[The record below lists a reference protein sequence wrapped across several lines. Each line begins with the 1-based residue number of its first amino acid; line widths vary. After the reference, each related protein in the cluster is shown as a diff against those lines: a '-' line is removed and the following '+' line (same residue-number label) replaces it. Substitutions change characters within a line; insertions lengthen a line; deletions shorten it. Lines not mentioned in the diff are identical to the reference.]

1 MKFLP
6 STLFGQILLALI
18 AGMLAAQTLGI
29 LLMLD
34 DRERVG
40 SKVLGEYAAQRIAGI
55 ISILDEEDPQER
67 ARHARDLDVPPTR
80 LTLDEPWQSKG
91 AENSEDAIEFVS
103 LVAKGLERPH
113 PLQVLSI
120 RHAERP
126 RGDDAAAQRV
136 EPRPEPGTRPFMFI
150 VAQTMLSDGAVLTF
164 RHVVPEH
171 SPDWPLRVL
180 GLVCFVGLVVTLL
193 SAWVVRRLTLPLA
206 SLADAA
212 SGLAR
217 NLDQA
222 PLPESGPQEV
232 SRAARAFNTMQREL
246 KLYLESRAQAL
257 AGVSHDL
264 RLPITRLRLRIE
276 RLPDGELKSG
286 IEDELA
292 EMDGMIGET
301 LEFLRAGSAAET
313 PVLLDLNALLEAVVE
328 DMKALG
334 ARIRVDGKALAP
346 VRARPRGLQRCLS
359 NLLDNARHYGGG
371 DIDVRIRDSDSG
383 VEIRVEDRGPG
394 IPESDME
401 RVFEPYVR
409 LESSRARHT
418 GGTGLGLPIARA
430 IARVHGGDITL
441 EPRSGGGLAAVLR
454 LPAPAASPSSG

>member
-1 MKFLP
+1 M
-6 STLFGQILLALI
+6 GGRILGA
-18 AGMLAAQTLGI
+18 
-29 LLMLD
+29 
-34 DRERVG
+34 
-40 SKVLGEYAAQRIAGI
+40 YAAQRIAGI
-55 ISILDEEDPQER
+55 ISILDGEDPEER

-80 LTLDEPWQSKG
+80 LTLGEPWNAG
-91 AENSEDAIEFVS
+91 AVENSEDAKEFVG
-103 LVAKGLERPH
+103 LVAKELVRQR

-120 RHAERP
+120 RRADGMRPERL
-126 RGDDAAAQRV
+126 RGGDAAGQPA
-136 EPRPEPGTRPFMFI
+136 ELPSEPGTRPFMFI
-150 VAQTMLSDGAVLTF
+150 VAQTRLSDGAVLTI

-171 SPDWPLRVL
+171 SQDWPLRVL
-180 GLVCFVGLVVTLL
+180 GLICFAGLVVTLL
-193 SAWVVRRLTLPLA
+193 AAWVVRRLTRPLA
-206 SLADAA
+206 SLAEAA

-222 PLPESGPQEV
+222 PLPENGPQEV
-232 SRAARAFNTMQREL
+232 SRAAGAFNAMQREL

-264 RLPITRLRLRIE
+264 RLPITRLRLRLE
-276 RLPDGELKSG
+276 HLPDGELKSG
-286 IEDELA
+286 IEGELA

-301 LEFLRAGSAAET
+301 LEFLRAGSAAEK
-313 PVLLDLNALLEAVVE
+313 PALLDLNALLEAVVE
-328 DMKALG
+328 DMEALG

-371 DIDVRIRDSDSG
+371 DIDVRVRDSGDE

-394 IPESDME
+394 IPSPDMD

-418 GGTGLGLPIARA
+418 GGTGLGLPTARA
-430 IARVHGGDITL
+430 IARVHGGDVTL
-441 EPRSGGGLAAVLR
+441 ESRSGGGLVAVLKLSR
-454 LPAPAASPSSG
+454 ASGGW